1 MFIIRAFYFL
11 LSAIISLWIIELLF
25 KFKYS
30 SFMNLDDIYDV
41 TFSLWIT
48 FNVALYLWYKLF
60 HLTLNTWQSLNMS
73 RLVLW
78 QSTYFSVWGIFF
90 IIIMFNIEIIFTFPL
105 LIVLELVD
113 WQYSE
118 LIMNFLFKNFSC
130 IKIFNQSV

>member
-11 LSAIISLWIIELLF
+11 LSAIISLWIMEWLF
-25 KFKYS
+25 KFRYS
-30 SFMNLDDIYDV
+30 FINLDNIYDV

-90 IIIMFNIEIIFTFPL
+90 VLIWVNFEIILTFPL

-118 LIMNFLFKNFSC
+118 LIMNFLFKNFSY